1 MLRYQVALSD
11 ISFKVMG
18 ANLRLFKAMHLPVIS
33 TARPFEFYRKVF
45 FEDACQADV
54 LSSLASKRVVDIG
67 CGLTPFTEDSMF
79 QVCRRSGVDFYGID
93 PKLADGFKFGLFDR
107 LKSVA
112 TGATSMPRADMPGQ
126 EKAIAAFADNLP
138 FADQSVDL
146 ILSCWLLFAW
156 IQDETLLVRI
166 FTEFDRVLVP
176 RGHISLFPTMG
187 WPSVERRYPS
197 LAKLL
202 ASYQVSQRFLVGVNP
217 SSMPPTFVTRLV
229 KYLI

>member
-33 TARPFEFYRKVF
+33 TARPFDFYRKVF

-126 EKAIAAFADNLP
+126 EKASPWTSFFLAGCCLPGFRTRRFWSEFLRSLIA
-138 FADQSVDL
+138 
-146 ILSCWLLFAW
+146 CWCQAV
-156 IQDETLLVRI
+156 T
-166 FTEFDRVLVP
+166 
-176 RGHISLFPTMG
+176 SAC
-187 WPSVERRYPS
+187 S
-197 LAKLL
+197 
-202 ASYQVSQRFLVGVNP
+202 
-217 SSMPPTFVTRLV
+217 PPWAGQA
-229 KYLI
+229 